1 MRKRKNENER
11 ENVNE
16 FTKLMSIENKLT
28 NLQYFKNNSEKQK
41 KIIDELDKL
50 NHIIYQ
56 YKPLLMQLIESNIPI
71 EFKAIALRKFNQIK
85 SENSESFKL
94 QKWLTTFLRIPFYS
108 SNELPIQINNGANE
122 CKQFINHCEK
132 ILNECTYGMY
142 DAKYKILQLIGKWMV
157 NPKSLGTAIALKG
170 PMGTGKTTLVKYG
183 ISKILNRPFGFIT
196 LGGANDSG
204 HLEGHSYTYEGS
216 NHGKI
221 IDILIETQSN
231 NPIIFFDELD
241 KVGNND
247 KGNEVIGILTHLTDT
262 TQNNQFHDKYF
273 SEIDFDLSKCLF
285 IFSYNDESLVNPIL
299 RDRMYVIDI
308 HGYTKADK
316 IIIVRNYLLPSIL
329 KEFKLEENIVI
340 DDSSIE
346 YLIEITP
353 QEEGVRNLKRN
364 IETLISKIN
373 LERIQTIDFTLP
385 YTISI
390 QTIKKYIT
398 IKPKPYHSMYI

>member
-11 ENVNE
+11 DNVNQ
-16 FTKLMSIENKLT
+16 FTKLMNIENKLT

-41 KIIDELDKL
+41 KIIEELNKL

-56 YKPLLMQLIESNIPI
+56 FKPQLMQLIESDIPI
-71 EFKAIALRKFNQIK
+71 DFKAIALRKFNQIK
-85 SENSESFKL
+85 SENNESFKL
-94 QKWLTTFLRIPFYS
+94 QKWLNTFLRIPFYA
-108 SNELPIQINNGANE
+108 SNQLPIQINNGPDE
-122 CKQFINHCEK
+122 CKQFINNCEK
-132 ILNECTYGMY
+132 MLNDCTYGMH

-216 NHGKI
+216 THGKI
-221 IDILIETQSN
+221 IDILIETQST

-241 KVGNND
+241 KVAKND

-285 IFSYNDESLVNPIL
+285 IFSYNDESLINPIL
-299 RDRMYVIDI
+299 RDRMYVVDVN
-308 HGYTKADK
+308 GYTKKDK
-316 IIIVRNYLLPSIL
+316 IIIFRNYLLPSIL
-329 KEFKLEENIVI
+329 KEFNLEENIEI

-353 QEEGVRNLKRN
+353 EEEGVRNLKRN

-373 LERIQTIDFTLP
+373 LERIQSTELILP

-390 QTIKKYIT
+390 EKIKKYIP
-398 IKPKPYHSMYI
+398 IKPKLHNSMYI